1 MNKLH
6 QKKILSAVVSMLMT
20 TAVCQGVSVHA
31 SDIEIYSAGF
41 TPNPVVMFALDNSG
55 SMTNNSGNRRNR
67 VLKEAVEAALMG
79 SGSGTNKIDP
89 VRNIRAGFAV
99 FNNNPTIEVKACS
112 NSESTCTATQKV
124 LKYYTQG
131 MDNDD
136 KDPTKYTSPVKPGG
150 KIVFGANQK
159 LDDTYPF
166 PGSRKDFY
174 PNQGEVLRQ
183 SNGNKATNAVEAPGQ
198 TATISNG
205 SSGGKAFLR
214 FQADVPRNA
223 IINAAWLELRSDKD
237 TGDTI
242 GVRVSA
248 DASLH
253 EENNTRKFVENNLTP
268 LRNINYLNGLFS
280 GNATK
285 KRLTAGMTYNDPFV
299 GQLYIKAINVT
310 SEVNTRINDSKWC
323 GMSDIVFE
331 LSKDGAD
338 LLFYANREDR
348 ANPRLYVDWSL
359 PVGQRAN
366 NCMYTDSARTAAG
379 KTINLDYLK
388 ARQVMNLDMQR
399 VIMDASTPSAHMY
412 GEVAAYLLGTTTQS
426 SSNMERNE
434 RSGFAQSVGLSK
446 IDNRYRSPIQNLE
459 NYLQNTGNT
468 RLENIYQKEQSCG
481 KHGIYFFTD
490 GVPTGFRTFSG
501 DTMDNRDNIFNAVL
515 NGTDLTCNVT
525 GIGPNGEQDGAGHAP
540 YRDRGW
546 KCIGDLAQ
554 RLAKINSKTNPR
566 NIEIKTATV
575 GFDITES
582 NAQSRLS
589 KWAEY
594 GGNGGYT
601 NVTSGSVNSK
611 REIVNSMN
619 AFIEQ
624 FDNEIPETV
633 TGSPTLPQDAL
644 NPLRVQPY
652 GYYASFTPKLNYQLW
667 AGNINKYN
675 IVNGA
680 LVGNG
685 VSNTSIFKVDGSL
698 DTSVL
703 GLWAK
708 NAVNGFAGLKGA
720 LELGIDGST
729 ASDAVVKRNVLTNRK
744 IVSGI
749 ASEQNTLSQVD
760 FISDYLKTDPKQK
773 YWLNVLGY
781 NEDTTV
787 LGTADLTQYIGKT
800 ADLRQVG
807 AAMHSTPILLTQSG
821 TISSDLSTTNRKDY
835 LLFGSTQGLLH
846 MVDSSNGKE
855 VFAFAPHEMME
866 KQPNAFLDENQTEDM
881 SQQLFYGIDAPWAA
895 YTEYVNNTNG
905 SLTVGQ
911 SNYVST
917 DKDKITGKQWVYG
930 GLRMGGRSYY
940 ALDLTHVGD
949 TNKNIK
955 EMDKQPKLKF
965 HIDPEHNKI
974 YQTGITEPLLV
985 SALGFMGESWSKPTL
1000 AYVKFGGE
1008 KKLVMF
1014 VGGGYSRDS
1023 DNGAPA
1029 GYENTDYDQANKKG
1043 AGVYMFDADNGK
1055 LLWWASANATSA
1067 QGAEASTEVSTMKY
1081 SVVSQIN
1088 AIDRDNDGL
1097 VDNLYFGDL
1106 GGQAFRV
1113 DLNNAA
1119 VGTGATAETKIADQK
1134 ANFATR
1140 AVRLFEQHAANGAS
1154 PRFYEMPSFS
1164 VHRDSA
1170 LGLYGVI
1177 AFSSG
1182 NRSSPLS
1189 GTVGGNGP
1197 VETATTSADDGVFVV
1212 YDKDVGKSTL
1222 YTSNAELT
1230 VKDVKLE
1237 NLKDSYKMGVE
1248 PYKQEGTGA
1257 AVTKAGWF
1265 YRYGNGV
1272 GAGKYKGMNS
1282 IYAVDSILYA
1292 NVFYRDG
1299 VGSGSDSCG
1308 AGVKGDS
1315 YLYRFCLPTGL
1326 CPSAFNSFNQTG
1338 DPDKVKLGAGIL
1350 GSGLGSSGANT
1361 LQNTVSKTIDCST
1374 VANKNKIECQEFT
1387 TAGKI
1392 RTLRWYETR

>member
-20 TAVCQGVSVHA
+20 TVVCQSVSVHA
-31 SDIEIYSAGF
+31 SDIDIYSAGF

-55 SMTNNSGNRRNR
+55 SM
-67 VLKEAVEAALMG
+67 
-79 SGSGTNKIDP
+79 SGTNQRRSFDLKDSMQAVLLGEGAILP
-89 VRNIRAGFAV
+89 ARNVLAGLSTFESVRWYSVYNSSRTELYKTAVHPDTTQVEANTSIKVPRQNAGYIV
-99 FNNNPTIEVKACS
+99 
-112 NSESTCTATQKV
+112 
-124 LKYYTQG
+124 
-131 MDNDD
+131 
-136 KDPTKYTSPVKPGG
+136 SPV
-150 KIVFGANQK
+150 QK
-159 LDDTYPF
+159 LDDKIIYPSSRQDIF
-166 PGSRKDFY
+166 P
-174 PNQGEVLRQ
+174 
-183 SNGNKATNAVEAPGQ
+183 SNGDVIFKNGNNEPTSINNTTDKGVDQVTIDDANKKVYVR
-198 TATISNG
+198 I
-205 SSGGKAFLR
+205 
-214 FQADVPRNA
+214 QADIPRGA
-223 IINAAWLELRSDKD
+223 TINAAYLELRSASNNNEKNLKIRVARHNDLYAANPSVTNLQTFS
-237 TGDTI
+237 TGANKRTI
-242 GVRVSA
+242 VSNV
-248 DASLH
+248 DH
-253 EENNTRKFVENNLTP
+253 
-268 LRNINYLNGLFS
+268 NYLKNIFN
-280 GNATK
+280 NATNQRSVAVFRNLYK
-285 KRLTAGMTYNDPFV
+285 NDN
-299 GQLYIKAINVT
+299 LATNMYINSMDVKAELQALITNNN
-310 SEVNTRINDSKWC
+310 SWC
-323 GMSDIVFE
+323 GMGDLIFEISRDSDTY
-331 LSKDGAD
+331 K
-338 LLFYANREDR
+338 FYANKEDR
-348 ANPRLYVDWSL
+348 VNPQLYVDWTL
-359 PVGQRAN
+359 TNNTVRAN
-366 NCMYTDSARTAAG
+366 NCIFTDTKRSAAQKVTNLGSVGSAG
-379 KTINLDYLK
+379 AMTG
-388 ARQVMNLDMQR
+388 RQAMNLEVQR
-399 VIMDASTPSAHMY
+399 IITNTRTPYSALLAESFAYMLGNSTKPYSTTTANTSIDVALSGLTTGTGSGIKYISPIDNLRRYVANNSNSHFI
-412 GEVAAYLLGTTTQS
+412 AAYEKEQQCGQHGVYFLTDGEETPDPISNDTLFTSALLGGSGSFTC
-426 SSNMERNE
+426 
-434 RSGFAQSVGLSK
+434 SGFGRNDYNGCSMK
-446 IDNRYRSPIQNLE
+446 IAGSGALTKNYQANNR
-459 NYLQNTGNT
+459 
-468 RLENIYQKEQSCG
+468 
-481 KHGIYFFTD
+481 
-490 GVPTGFRTFSG
+490 
-501 DTMDNRDNIFNAVL
+501 
-515 NGTDLTCNVT
+515 
-525 GIGPNGEQDGAGHAP
+525 
-540 YRDRGW
+540 
-546 KCIGDLAQ
+546 
-554 RLAKINSKTNPR
+554 KIK
-566 NIEIKTATV
+566 IKTSVV
-575 GFDITES
+575 GFDITNSGYINAVNNIS
-582 NAQSRLS
+582 NA
-589 KWAEY
+589 
-594 GGNGGYT
+594 GGGQYNA
-601 NVTSGSVNSK
+601 VSSGRGDAK
-611 REIVNSMN
+611 EGIVSSINT
-619 AFIEQ
+619 FLDDI

-652 GYYASFTPKLNYQLW
+652 GYYASFIPKLNYQLW

-685 VSNTSIFKVDGSL
+685 VNNTSIFKADGSL

-720 LELGIDGST
+720 LDLGIDGST

-787 LGTADLTQYIGKT
+787 SGTADLTQYIGKT
-800 ADLRQVG
+800 AELRQVG

-866 KQPNAFLDENQTEDM
+866 KQPNAFLDENRTEDM

-930 GLRMGGRSYY
+930 GVRMGGRSYY

-1000 AYVKFGGE
+1000 TYVKFGGE

-1140 AVRLFEQHAANGAS
+1140 AVRLFEQHAAKGAS

-1189 GTVGGNGP
+1189 GAVGGNGP
-1197 VETATTSADDGVFVV
+1197 IETATTSADDGVFVV
-1212 YDKDVGKSTL
+1212 YDKDVGKSNL
-1222 YTSNAELT
+1222 YTSDAELT
-1230 VKDVKLE
+1230 VKDVILE

>member
-6 QKKILSAVVSMLMT
+6 QKKLLSAVVSMLMAT
-20 TAVCQGVSVHA
+20 VVCQSVSVHA

-55 SMTNNSGNRRNR
+55 SMSSNPRRAYDLKDSMQAVLLGEGVILPARNVLAGLSTFDNPSWYPIYSGNGASTTE
-67 VLKEAVEAALMG
+67 LYKTAVHPD
-79 SGSGTNKIDP
+79 TTQ
-89 VRNIRAGFAV
+89 V
-99 FNNNPTIEVKACS
+99 EVKTNITVPRTNAGYIASPVQMLDDRIVYPTERKDMFPS
-112 NSESTCTATQKV
+112 NGDVIFKDGTGQPTAT
-124 LKYYTQG
+124 G
-131 MDNDD
+131 
-136 KDPTKYTSPVKPGG
+136 
-150 KIVFGANQK
+150 
-159 LDDTYPF
+159 
-166 PGSRKDFY
+166 
-174 PNQGEVLRQ
+174 GEVVI
-183 SNGNKATNAVEAPGQ
+183 NTDKKKVY
-198 TATISNG
+198 I
-205 SSGGKAFLR
+205 R
-214 FQADVPRNA
+214 FQVDVPRGST
-223 IINAAWLELRSDKD
+223 INAAYLELRSATDSGANKLKVKVAKNSKLYV
-237 TGDTI
+237 GDPSITNLQTFAGNAGNKTI
-242 GVRVSA
+242 ATDV
-248 DASLH
+248 
-253 EENNTRKFVENNLTP
+253 NNTYLTNIFNISTTQTAKTINRNYYKQDNVSNRNNMYVYSMDVKAEMEDL
-268 LRNINYLNGLFS
+268 
-280 GNATK
+280 
-285 KRLTAGMTYNDPFV
+285 
-299 GQLYIKAINVT
+299 IKSNT
-310 SEVNTRINDSKWC
+310 SWC
-323 GMSDIVFE
+323 GMGDVVIE
-331 LSKDGAD
+331 LSQDNSKNYT
-338 LLFYANREDR
+338 FYANREDR
-348 ANPRLYVDWSL
+348 VNPKLYIDWTL
-359 PVGQRAN
+359 TDNTKRTN
-366 NCMYTDSARTAAG
+366 NCMFTDTKRLSTKKVTNLGNVGTLGSMTARQSMNLQIQRMLTNTRTPYSALLAETAAYMLG
-379 KTINLDYLK
+379 NGTKPISANIPNTSIADDAVSGITKGEGNDIKYVSPIKRVRDYLTNPTDLS
-388 ARQVMNLDMQR
+388 R
-399 VIMDASTPSAHMY
+399 
-412 GEVAAYLLGTTTQS
+412 AA
-426 SSNMERNE
+426 
-434 RSGFAQSVGLSK
+434 A
-446 IDNRYRSPIQNLE
+446 
-459 NYLQNTGNT
+459 
-468 RLENIYQKEQSCG
+468 YQKEQQCG
-481 KHGIYFFTD
+481 QHGLYFLTD
-490 GVPTGFRTFSG
+490 GEEDPRPNV
-501 DTMDNRDNIFNAVL
+501 
-515 NGTDLTCNVT
+515 TDLLFKSAIFGGGAPFTCSNNET
-525 GIGPNGEQDGAGHAP
+525 NKTSTCPIQISGA
-540 YRDRGW
+540 
-546 KCIGDLAQ
+546 
-554 RLAKINSKTNPR
+554 LAKSAGYTANNRSLK
-566 NIEIKTATV
+566 IKTSTV
-575 GFDITES
+575 GFNID
-582 NAQSRLS
+582 NANYRKVLS
-589 KWAEY
+589 DMKDAS
-594 GGNGGYT
+594 GGQYT
-601 NVTSGSVNSK
+601 SVSSGSGTAK
-611 REIVNSMN
+611 ADIVNSIG
-619 AFIEQ
+619 AFLDDI

-685 VSNTSIFKVDGSL
+685 VNNTSIFKVDGSL